1 MEKLRIPLFPLHT
14 VLFPGGAL
22 PLRVFE
28 SRYLDMISQCM
39 RNETGF
45 GICLIQEGSEV
56 GNAPLVY
63 GMGTL
68 VSISYFQQLKD
79 GCLGVTARGERR
91 FRILSS
97 ETLPNQLIMAEV
109 ELIPRLAHQP
119 LPDEY
124 KSLANT
130 LTSIINELGHP
141 YTTLPKNYESA
152 TWVSARL
159 TELLPIGLRE
169 KQTML
174 EMDDPLQRLKLI
186 NELLDEEPHK

>member
-1 MEKLRIPLFPLHT
+1 MDKLRIPLFPLHT

-39 RNETGF
+39 RSESGF

-56 GNAPLVY
+56 GNAPLTY

-79 GCLGVTARGERR
+79 GCLGITARGERR

-97 ETLPNQLIMAEV
+97 EVQANQLMMAEV
-109 ELIPRLAHQP
+109 ELLPRLAHQP
-119 LPDEY
+119 LPEVHNHLVDML
-124 KSLANT
+124 S
-130 LTSIINELGHP
+130 SIIEGLGHP
-141 YTTLPKNYESA
+141 YTTLPKRYDSA

-174 EMDDPLQRLKLI
+174 EMSDPLQRLKLI
-186 NELLDEEPHK
+186 TEILAESN

>member
-1 MEKLRIPLFPLHT
+1 MDKIRIPLFPLHT

-39 RNETGF
+39 RNESGF

-56 GNAPLVY
+56 GNAPQVY

-79 GCLGVTARGERR
+79 GCLGITVRGERR

-97 ETLPNQLIMAEV
+97 ETQPNQLIMAEV
-109 ELIPRLAHQP
+109 ELIPRLEPQP
-119 LPDEY
+119 LPEEY
-124 KSLANT
+124 HKLTNM
-130 LTSIINELGHP
+130 LTSIIDELGHP
-141 YTTLPKNYESA
+141 YTTLPKHYDSA

-174 EMDDPLQRLKLI
+174 EMSDPLQRLKLI
-186 NELLDEEPHK
+186 SEILEERNYR